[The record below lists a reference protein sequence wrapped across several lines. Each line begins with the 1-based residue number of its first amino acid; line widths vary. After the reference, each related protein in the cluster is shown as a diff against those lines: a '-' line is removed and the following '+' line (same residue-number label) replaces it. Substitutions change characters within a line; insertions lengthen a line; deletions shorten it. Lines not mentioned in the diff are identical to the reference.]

1 MFRQLDGE
9 LAERIKADRALNKTS
24 NYFGTRDSDAVRAD
38 NNRDK
43 PTLIRPAF
51 VRDAEKIMN
60 LPLYGRLQ
68 DKTQVLS
75 LYHNDDI
82 SRRLWHVQ
90 FVSRIAR
97 DISAALGLNTDL
109 TEAIALGHDI
119 GHTPFGH
126 AGERMLDQNSVR
138 HGGPRFNHN
147 VHGVRALTVLN
158 VCNITLQTLD
168 GILCHNGEMPK
179 REYRPAALDGFDGL
193 KTRVA
198 DCEARGAEAICKLIP
213 GTLEG
218 CVVRMADVIAYVGKD
233 RRDAATLGLFDETE
247 FGINIDNAEIINN
260 ATVDIIENS
269 YGKPYLEMSDEM
281 FSVLNAAKNENS
293 AVIYGS
299 QKVRAVYNVIDGMF
313 AELFDALLFDFEK
326 THSPITQSFENSVC
340 RYNPAYTDEQPV
352 RKTCDFMASMTD
364 DFFVAAYE
372 RVVGKKSPLRY
383 KGYFD

>member
-1 MFRQLDGE
+1 MFRRLDGE
-9 LAERIKADRALNKTS
+9 LAERIKADRLKGRF
-24 NYFGTRDSDAVRAD
+24 FGTEDSCAVRI
-38 NNRDK
+38 NNERDK
-43 PTLIRPAF
+43 PSLIRPAF

-82 SRRLWHVQ
+82 SRRLLHVQ

-126 AGERMLDQNSVR
+126 AGERMLDENSVA
-138 HGGPRFNHN
+138 HGGPRFCHN

-158 VCNITLQTLD
+158 ICNLTHQTLD
-168 GILCHNGEMPK
+168 GILCHNGEMPM
-179 REYRPAALDGFDGL
+179 REYRPVPFDGFDGL
-193 KTRVA
+193 FRRVE
-198 DCEARGAEAICKLIP
+198 DCELRGEAAISHLVPC
-213 GTLEG
+213 TLEG

-233 RRDAATLGLFDETE
+233 RRDAATLRLVDDVLYGVD
-247 FGINIDNAEIINN
+247 IDNAEIINN

-269 YGKPYLEMSDEM
+269 YGKPYLQMSDEM
-281 FSVLNAAKNENS
+281 FSVLNAAKKENYD
-293 AVIYGS
+293 VIYGTK
-299 QKVRAVYNVIDGMF
+299 KVRGVYDTIGKMF
-313 AELFDALLFDFEK
+313 TELFEALLADFEK
-326 THSPITQSFENSVC
+326 GVGKVAQSFVADVC
-340 RYNPAYTDEQPV
+340 KYNPSYRYELPV

-364 DFFVAAYE
+364 DFFIAAYE
-372 RVVGKKSPLRY
+372 HILGKKSPLVY